1 LEKDTIDICIL
12 KLFFLI
18 SIYIEWAEGE
28 PRFRYILE
36 YFHSLIAAV
45 IILFPM
51 MGNMEEK
58 KASLSIPG
66 F

>member
-1 LEKDTIDICIL
+1 
-12 KLFFLI
+12 
-18 SIYIEWAEGE
+18 
-28 PRFRYILE
+28 
-36 YFHSLIAAV
+36 V

-66 F
+66 FWSSGRAP